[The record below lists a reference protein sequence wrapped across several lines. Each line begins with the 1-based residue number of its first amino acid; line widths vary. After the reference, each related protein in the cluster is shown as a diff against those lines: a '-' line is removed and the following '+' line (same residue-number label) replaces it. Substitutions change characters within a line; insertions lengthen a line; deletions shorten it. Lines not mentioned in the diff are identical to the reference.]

1 MRRQARGLS
10 TIAIYLAGMLSMAS
24 CDASRLSLAGD
35 VKDVD
40 GRRIEGCKVQL
51 LVQTPISDNWTVTI
65 SRKATTDSAGRFSFS
80 EFVAFRSRFRLRVEH
95 PGYQSALL
103 EGSWPGTPQRFHIT
117 LRQGLASD
125 SVPQS

>member
-10 TIAIYLAGMLSMAS
+10 TIAIYLAGMLSIVS
-24 CDASRLSLAGD
+24 CDASRLSLPGD

-40 GRRIEGCKVQL
+40 GRPVEGCKVLL
-51 LVQTPISDNWTVTI
+51 LVKRPISDYWTGTI
-65 SRKATTDSAGRFSFS
+65 SREATTDSAGRFSFN

-103 EGSWPGTPQRFHIT
+103 EGSWPGTPRRFHIT
-117 LRQGLASD
+117 LRQGPASEG
-125 SVPQS
+125 VPQS